1 MNHSRGNKPYVEETS
16 EHGKRAIYCDKDE
29 CVSTPYVQKDI
40 VSIPD
45 FEQILARTNNG
56 HMAIDSLCVISVASS
71 MLAFILERLFVV
83 NQMIT
88 DILHIFHIINVL
100 ILVIRFRFDANTLH
114 ASLAASINKSIEQE
128 HLKIRHVLHDLKQP
142 AALMLCVAA
151 EEPMDRKLLSA
162 LCQQL
167 SSRIKAVTDTTTDA
181 KPYVIVK
188 VNEMIA
194 RLAWRYGRLFTAR
207 GVNFK
212 YHSTVSDSLLIFALV
227 DGVERAVENLL
238 SNANK
243 FTSDGGSVS
252 LSVRTVSEADI
263 VMVMIEVTDDG
274 KGMTVEES
282 EFIWNDNY
290 KGQSDSIGS
299 GLGLPSI
306 KAFAMSEGGTV
317 WAGPNRS
324 SGSTVG
330 FGFACMTVEEGACE
344 ESNRGIRRSASESE
358 LQMASLLEQTRQS
371 LSLSM
376 CVNPE
381 ELSEPEH
388 IECSEGVDG
397 LHAPDEQY
405 SNPNEHIDRRPHTVL
420 LVEDDPLQMRINIK
434 KLNKHAPFGSM
445 SIFTATEGGAGLR
458 RLRDINYDALI
469 TDMNMPVMDGAT
481 MIRIAGDENV
491 LPPITKLLSAQTIP
505 IKHFESF
512 GISAHMVYDKTD
524 TEVDVF
530 KDVVSELQAKTLEM
544 CEISVTTNNIGYN
557 K

>member
-1 MNHSRGNKPYVEETS
+1 MAV
-16 EHGKRAIYCDKDE
+16 D
-29 CVSTPYVQKDI
+29 V
-40 VSIPD
+40 PD
-45 FEQILARTNNG
+45 FEQILARTKNG
-56 HMAIDSLCVISVASS
+56 YRAIDILCMFTLASS
-71 MLAFILERLFVV
+71 LLAFILERLFVV

-88 DILHIFHIINVL
+88 DILHIFHIIIVL

-114 ASLAASINKSIEQE
+114 ESLAVSINKSIEHE
-128 HLKIRHVLHDLKQP
+128 HMKIRHVLHDLKQP

-167 SSRIKAVTDTTTDA
+167 SSRIKAVTNTPTDV

-212 YHSTVSDSLLIFALV
+212 YHSTVSDSLLIFALI

-252 LSVRTVSEADI
+252 LSVKTVGEADK
-263 VMVMIEVTDDG
+263 VMVMIEVEDNG
-274 KGMTVEES
+274 KGMNVEEFK
-282 EFIWNDNY
+282 FIWNDNY

-306 KAFAMSEGGTV
+306 KAFAISERGTV
-317 WAGPNRS
+317 WAGPNQNG
-324 SGSTVG
+324 GSTIG
-330 FGFACMTVEEGACE
+330 FGFVCGAVEEGVCE
-344 ESNRGIRRSASESE
+344 ESNRGIRRSVSETE
-358 LQMASLLEQTRQS
+358 LEMASLLEQTRQQS

-376 CVNPE
+376 CVNPK
-381 ELSEPEH
+381 ELVVPSGTF
-388 IECSEGVDG
+388 EGVG
-397 LHAPDEQY
+397 LHLPEEQY
-405 SNPNEHIDRRPHTVL
+405 CEPKSHIDRPPHTVL

-434 KLNKHAPFGSM
+434 KLKKHAPFGSM
-445 SIFTATEGGAGLR
+445 NIYTATEGGAGLQ
-458 RLRDINYDALI
+458 RLRNFKYDALI
-469 TDMNMPVMDGAT
+469 TDMNMPVMDGVT
-481 MIRIAGDENV
+481 MIRIAKEENV
-491 LPPITKLLSAQTIP
+491 LPPITKLLSAQTFP

-512 GISAHMVYDKTD
+512 GISAHMTVYDKTD
-524 TEVDVF
+524 TDVDVF
-530 KDVVSELQAKTLEM
+530 KDVVDELHAKTLDM
-544 CEISVTTNNIGYN
+544 CEISVTTS
-557 K
+557 

>member
-1 MNHSRGNKPYVEETS
+1 MPVDVPDFDQIIERTKNGH
-16 EHGKRAIYCDKDE
+16 RAIDILCMLTF
-29 CVSTPYVQKDI
+29 VSSILAFSLEKIFYVN
-40 VSIPD
+40 
-45 FEQILARTNNG
+45 QIL
-56 HMAIDSLCVISVASS
+56 
-71 MLAFILERLFVV
+71 
-83 NQMIT
+83 IT

-100 ILVIRFRFDANTLH
+100 VLVIYFRFDANTLH
-114 ASLAASINKSIEQE
+114 ESLAVSINKSIEHE
-128 HLKIRHVLHDLKQP
+128 HMKIRHVLHDLKQP

-167 SSRIKAVTDTTTDA
+167 SSRIKAVTDTTTDV

-252 LSVRTVSEADI
+252 LSVRTVSEADK
-263 VMVMIEVTDDG
+263 VMVMIEVEDNG

-282 EFIWNDNY
+282 KFIWNDNY

-306 KAFAMSEGGTV
+306 KAFASSERGTV
-317 WAGPNRS
+317 WAGPNRNG
-324 SGSTVG
+324 GSTVG
-330 FGFACMTVEEGACE
+330 FGFVCGAVKEGECE
-344 ESNRGIRRSASESE
+344 ESNRGIRRSVSETE
-358 LQMASLLEQTRQS
+358 LEMASLLEQTRQS

-376 CVNPE
+376 CVNPK
-381 ELSEPEH
+381 ELVVP
-388 IECSEGVDG
+388 CGTFEGDG
-397 LHAPDEQY
+397 LQPSEEQY
-405 SNPNEHIDRRPHTVL
+405 RPHTVL
-420 LVEDDPLQMRINIK
+420 LVEDDPLQMRINLK
-434 KLNKHAPFGSM
+434 KLKRHAPFGSM
-445 SIFTATEGGAGLR
+445 NIYTATEGASGLQ
-458 RLRDINYDALI
+458 RLRDIKYDALI
-469 TDMNMPVMDGAT
+469 TDMNMPVMDGVT
-481 MIRIAGDENV
+481 MIRIAKEENV
-491 LPPITKLLSAQTIP
+491 LPPITKLLSAQTFP
-505 IKHFESF
+505 VKHFESV
-512 GISAHMVYDKTD
+512 GISACMIYDKTD

-530 KDVVSELQAKTLEM
+530 KDVVDELHTKTLDM
-544 CEISVTTNNIGYN
+544 CEISVTTS
-557 K
+557 